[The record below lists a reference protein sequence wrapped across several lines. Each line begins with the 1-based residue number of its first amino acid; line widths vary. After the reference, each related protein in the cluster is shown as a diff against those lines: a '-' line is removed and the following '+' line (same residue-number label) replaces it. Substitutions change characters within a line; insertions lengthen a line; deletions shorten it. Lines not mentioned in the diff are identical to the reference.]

1 MRAVVEL
8 AYDSGRRAFRLSP
21 DIHCLARSRR
31 LLPRA
36 IAGVDMNLQESLCI
50 PNVRALAEGIDL
62 VCEVKGRRVRIA
74 RNAIAP
80 ESHVRKAGDYGAL
93 VISRELAQQLRLSA
107 E

>member
-1 MRAVVEL
+1 
-8 AYDSGRRAFRLSP
+8 
-21 DIHCLARSRR
+21 
-31 LLPRA
+31 
-36 IAGVDMNLQESLCI
+36 MNLQESLCI

-80 ESHVRKAGDYGAL
+80 ESHVRKAGDYGSL
-93 VISRELAQQLRLSA
+93 VISRALAQQLRLSA

>member
-1 MRAVVEL
+1 M
-8 AYDSGRRAFRLSP
+8 SG
-21 DIHCLARSRR
+21 
-31 LLPRA
+31 
-36 IAGVDMNLQESLCI
+36 QESLCI

-62 VCEVKGRRVRIA
+62 VCQVNGRQVRVA

-93 VISRELAQQLRLSA
+93 VISREMAQQLQLSA